1 MRLLLSRATPEDF
14 DQMIEVAVQSFKE
27 DPMTPIFFGHGDKRS
42 YAHLKKQWMKGT
54 EDATCVWYKLED
66 GDSIVDVVMR
76 DESGK
81 PSGTEKRTKILAGCN
96 WFIYGTYVP
105 PKEDDASGPPK
116 EVTYLD
122 DEQERK
128 DAEKILADFTARRNA
143 DSQEPHVLCSLLFVH
158 PDHVRQGLG
167 KIMMQWGIDLADAM
181 MLPCWLEASS
191 KGEGLYRK
199 LGYEV
204 TYRGSVENKTF
215 PGSELIRM
223 RRPQKEAKREVRVV
237 S

>member
-1 MRLLLSRATPEDF
+1 MRLLYSRATPEDF
-14 DQMIEVAVQSFKE
+14 DQMMEVAVQAFKE
-27 DPMTPIFFGHGDKRS
+27 DPMTPIFFGHGGPKS
-42 YAHLKKQWMKGT
+42 YAYLRQQWMKGT
-54 EDATCVWYKLED
+54 RDATSVWYKLED
-66 GDSIVDVVMR
+66 ANSMVDVVTR
-76 DESGK
+76 DDNGEITGM
-81 PSGTEKRTKILAGCN
+81 EKRTKVLAGCN
-96 WFIYGTYVP
+96 WYIYGTYVP

-122 DEQERK
+122 DEQEKK
-128 DAEKILADFTARRNA
+128 DAELILADFTARRNA
-143 DSQEPHVLCSLLFVH
+143 DSKEPHVLCSLLFVH
-158 PDHVRQGLG
+158 PEHARQGLG

-181 MLPCWLEASS
+181 LLPCWLEASS

-204 TYRGSVENKTF
+204 TYRGSVENDSF

-223 RRPQKEAKREVRVV
+223 RRPQKEAKREMKVA